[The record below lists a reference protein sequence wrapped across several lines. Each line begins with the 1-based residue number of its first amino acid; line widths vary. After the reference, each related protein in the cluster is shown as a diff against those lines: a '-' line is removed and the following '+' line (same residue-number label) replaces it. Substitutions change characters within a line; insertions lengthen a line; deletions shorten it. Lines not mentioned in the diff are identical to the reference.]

1 MWKNATNVTEI
12 FWLWGIDIEEK
23 TTIHVFMFEESI
35 SILEILRDADNSS
48 QKLSL
53 TVDVKD
59 TNFYRRIYDKLST
72 F

>member
-1 MWKNATNVTEI
+1 
-12 FWLWGIDIEEK
+12 
-23 TTIHVFMFEESI
+23 MFEESI